1 MQFKVMTWNVQNL
14 FRPDDSED
22 AGPESDAA
30 YLAKLTSLA
39 AVIDYAG
46 PDVLALQEVGSDETL
61 QDLQQRLQ
69 QAMPHRQSATP
80 DGRGIRVAFLSR
92 HPIEAALN
100 VSAFPADIYP
110 IQVKDPIFDDPAT
123 SRNEALLDQLGRS
136 ALEIA
141 VRPDGGGRVTLLNA
155 HFKSKLISYARQQGL
170 VGGQT
175 FAPNDEGER
184 LRYAGYA
191 LYRRNV
197 EAMALRARINQILDG
212 PDPLFD
218 NQPGRGRSEAVVF
231 CGDLNDETLAATT
244 QIING
249 PGGSELIDI
258 DLEGSGS
265 WGGSG
270 FMRGD
275 QGDGYR
281 MWNLAPRIP
290 AAERFT
296 RVYRGHGEMID
307 HIFASHR
314 LVNPGNVPAVSVL
327 REPDPLPSM
336 DDDPNT
342 RRNEPGSDH
351 AAVVATFE
359 L

>member
-1 MQFKVMTWNVQNL
+1 
-14 FRPDDSED
+14 
-22 AGPESDAA
+22 
-30 YLAKLTSLA
+30 
-39 AVIDYAG
+39 
-46 PDVLALQEVGSDETL
+46 
-61 QDLQQRLQ
+61 
-69 QAMPHRQSATP
+69 MPHRRSATP

-92 HPIEAALN
+92 HSIESFQN
-100 VSAFPADIYP
+100 IFTFPANIYP
-110 IQVKDPIFDDPAT
+110 VQVKDPVFDDPET
-123 SRNEALLDQLGRS
+123 EPNEALLDQLSRS
-136 ALEIA
+136 ALEIV
-141 VRPDGGGRVTLLNA
+141 VRAGSERVTLLNA
-155 HFKSKLISYARQQGL
+155 HFKSKLISYARQRGL

-197 EAMALRARINQILDG
+197 EAMALRERMNQILDG
-212 PDPLFD
+212 ADPNFD
-218 NQPGRGRSEAVVF
+218 NQSGRGRSEAVIF

-258 DLEGSGS
+258 DQEGSGS
-265 WGGSG
+265 QGGSG

-290 AAERFT
+290 EAERFT
-296 RVYRGHGEMID
+296 RVYRGRGEMID
-307 HIFASHR
+307 HIFASHW
-314 LVNPGNVPAVSVL
+314 LVNPGNVPVVQVL

-342 RRNEPGSDH
+342 RRNAPGSDH
-351 AAVVATFE
+351 AAVVATFN